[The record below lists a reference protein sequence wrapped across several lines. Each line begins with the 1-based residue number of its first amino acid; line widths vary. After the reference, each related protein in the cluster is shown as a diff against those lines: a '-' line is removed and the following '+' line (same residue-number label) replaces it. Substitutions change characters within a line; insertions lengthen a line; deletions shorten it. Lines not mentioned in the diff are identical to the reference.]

1 MQRHC
6 EMLAP
11 EYKIKQFF
19 LIVLYIFCNLMDA
32 PHIHRVTSA
41 VKKVHGVIVCDCF
54 FKWRSW
60 RVTELHGVLQPAGER
75 WMLIS
80 SVKNRSAIKW
90 HRLAHFNQMSGWIGW
105 YHAVTHPVASPD
117 PYFTK
122 PGYLYW
128 RELCGLVMRI
138 PFPWCAFSKSLYQS
152 SLKSFFFPDWYLDGF
167 VHIPTDIFSPSLLC
181 FLCCSW
187 HYLNGWV

>member
-1 MQRHC
+1 MYVFEKERNSYLKGRCLLFTFLVKLSLCRDTAKCWHRS
-6 EMLAP
+6 
-11 EYKIKQFF
+11 IKSNNSFLVFYVFF
-19 LIVLYIFCNLMDA
+19 VNLWMPRTWSKKVWA
-32 PHIHRVTSA
+32 A
-41 VKKVHGVIVCDCF
+41 KKVHCVTVCDCF

-75 WMLIS
+75 WIVIRN
-80 SVKNRSAIKW
+80 VKNRSAIKW

-128 RELCGLVMRI
+128 RVLCGFVMRI
-138 PFPWCAFSKSLYQS
+138 PFPWCAF
-152 SLKSFFFPDWYLDGF
+152 
-167 VHIPTDIFSPSLLC
+167 
-181 FLCCSW
+181 
-187 HYLNGWV
+187 